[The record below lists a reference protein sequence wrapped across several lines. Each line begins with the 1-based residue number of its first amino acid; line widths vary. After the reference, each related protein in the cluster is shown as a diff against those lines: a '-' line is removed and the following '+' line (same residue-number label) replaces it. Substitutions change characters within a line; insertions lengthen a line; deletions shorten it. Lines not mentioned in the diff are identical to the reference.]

1 MIKKPK
7 VISFDVDG
15 TLVPTGFVDAVWLEG
30 IPSLYAQK
38 YKISFEEAYQIVTQ
52 AYNEVGDHRIEWY
65 YLDYWIKRF
74 DLNTSKEELFNRYR
88 HKVKIY
94 EDVEPVINA
103 LRNNYKLIICSNAE
117 KDFILFQLK
126 SLLNQFHHIFS
137 ATSDFKEVKKSRE
150 FYGRICELLKVEPE
164 EVIHIGD
171 HLIFDYINPREI
183 GINAILINRNQH
195 KVALRIHTI
204 KNLKELLKLLDY
216 LNCPI

>member
-1 MIKKPK
+1 MIKIPKVK

-38 YKISFEEAYQIVTQ
+38 HKISFDSAYQIVTQ

-74 DLNTSKEELFNRYR
+74 DLKTTKEELFNKYK

-94 EDVEPVINA
+94 EDVEPVIN
-103 LRNNYKLIICSNAE
+103 LLKNHYKIIICSNAE
-117 KDFILFQLK
+117 KDFILFQLNPI
-126 SLLNQFHHIFS
+126 LHHFHHIFS
-137 ATSDFKEVKKSRE
+137 ATSDFKEVKKSKE
-150 FYGRICELLKVEPE
+150 FYGKICELLKVKPE

-171 HLIFDYINPREI
+171 HLVFDYVNPKEI
-183 GINAILINRNQH
+183 GINAFLINRNQH
-195 KVALRIHTI
+195 KVELRIPVI
-204 KNLKELLKLLDY
+204 KNLEEILKF
-216 LNCPI
+216 LNY

>member
-1 MIKKPK
+1 MTKISK
-7 VISFDVDG
+7 VKIISFDVDG

-38 YKISFEEAYQIVTQ
+38 HKISFEEAYQIIIQ

-74 DLNTSKEELFNRYR
+74 DLKITKEELFNKYK
-88 HKVKIY
+88 HKIKIY
-94 EDVEPVINA
+94 EDVEPVIN
-103 LRNNYKLIICSNAE
+103 LLKNHYKIIICSNAE

-126 SLLNQFHHIFS
+126 PILNHFHHIFS

-150 FYGRICELLKVEPE
+150 FYGKICELLKVKPE

-171 HLIFDYINPREI
+171 HLVFDYVNPKEI
-183 GINAILINRNQH
+183 GINAFLINRNQH
-195 KVALRIHTI
+195 KVELRIPVI
-204 KNLKELLKLLDY
+204 KNLEEILEF
-216 LNCPI
+216 LNY